1 MNEYAD
7 LFQQP
12 RKPSADGGTDP
23 RDPIEVFEE
32 DAKERRNN
40 KWAFLLYFLVYIVLI
55 GAMGFYFASLYPD
68 PQATLGN
75 IATVQAPVIA
85 DDGPMEGTEER
96 LIVLTATFQNQ
107 NVATIESFQL
117 LLTFTDEDGEVVYET
132 TLTKENFLSQEV
144 WEVEISFLL
153 PDVPADVSVQGSLY
167 VSTLTNVLFSAAQ
180 GVLLIAL
187 FFAMQWKGLASQGK
201 RFFQNWKKN
210 LTYVVLGV
218 ALVFAAVYAG
228 SFLLQLFGIDE
239 TSQNEMA
246 IQSMFQDDALTLWL
260 LFFTL
265 CVAAPITEEI
275 VFRKAIF
282 GFVEPKWGLAPAILI
297 SSLVFGLMH
306 VLGGGDWIQ
315 IIPYALM
322 GTAFGYIYHASGKN
336 IWVVIVMHFVN
347 NFFVFVLY
355 LPAVQELL
363 RNAANL

>member
-12 RKPSADGGTDP
+12 RKPSADGRNDP
-23 RDPIEVFEE
+23 RDPIEVYETN
-32 DAKERRNN
+32 AKDRRSN

-75 IATVQAPVIA
+75 IATVSAPAFLDEGPAEGSTDRIVVFIA
-85 DDGPMEGTEER
+85 
-96 LIVLTATFQNQ
+96 VLQNQ
-107 NVATIESFQL
+107 NVDTVESLQL
-117 LLTFTDEDGEVVYET
+117 LLTFTDDAGEIVYET
-132 TLTKENFLSQEV
+132 TLSKDNFLSQEV
-144 WEVEISFLL
+144 WEIELSFLL
-153 PDVPADVSVQGSLY
+153 PAVPADVSVQGSLY

-187 FFAMQWKGLASQGK
+187 FFAMQWKGLAEQGK
-201 RFFQNWKKN
+201 RFVRNWKKS
-210 LTYVVLGV
+210 LSYIAIGV
-218 ALVFAAVYAG
+218 ALVYAAVYAG
-228 SFLLQLFGIDE
+228 SFLLQLLGINE

-282 GFVEPKWGLAPAILI
+282 SFIEPKWGLAPAILV
-297 SSLVFGLMH
+297 SSVVFGMMH

-355 LPAVQELL
+355 LPVVQELL